1 MISGSFADS
10 GDVIEDDAALQG
22 SMQRACEWSKR
33 VMPSTRPYPPTFAA
47 VR

>member
-22 SMQRACEWSKR
+22 RCSG
-33 VMPSTRPYPPTFAA
+33 FANG
-47 VR
+47 RSE